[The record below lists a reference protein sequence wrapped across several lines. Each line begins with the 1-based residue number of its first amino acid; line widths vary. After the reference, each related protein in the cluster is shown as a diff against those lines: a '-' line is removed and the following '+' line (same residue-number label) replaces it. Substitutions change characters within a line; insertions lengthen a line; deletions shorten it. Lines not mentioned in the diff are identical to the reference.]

1 MSDYRN
7 EQAIAAEAPEQSVSA
22 GGYRALAV
30 ISFVLAA
37 GGLFLGLLVKWTDI
51 FTHWMYTASQGAALS
66 GSLIDYLIEYA
77 KSVYEVGVWTYIK
90 GLFGNPFNV
99 AGLSQFLTALMTAA
113 AVVIALVTL
122 VVSFCSR
129 KAAKNCAMTS
139 LVCVLLGYGGL
150 FAYAFFT
157 ARFLIGEI
165 GFSRMM
171 FDIPTA
177 IVAGVALI
185 CLVIAAI
192 ARRKGMGLLN
202 FVLFLLTA
210 LCIYSLCNSRSA
222 MVLLMATDI
231 KEEIFF
237 SISAIALFALL
248 SLNFLAS
255 SVRLTAK
262 KAYVFDAVRYGLLLA
277 AAVCTVISYGLM
289 LEWANFK
296 EDLLNTVLLLAAP
309 LAAFLLSIVIA
320 IAQASA
326 ARRMEAEEES
336 KAISAAYTQP
346 QPAALPAAAPA
357 AASGVVTE
365 GSQDVAR
372 NVTVNVQPKP
382 AEAQTPQNVT
392 VNVTPAMYGQQP
404 MMPFYPMPYYTAP
417 VQQQQPVQPAPAFG
431 GDVRTARCFGRTEP
445 DDAAHADAEQIALP
459 PYAEGRAP
467 APVFE
472 RVDEELVRN
481 EPAIEHR
488 VVGNVLARERV
499 AHARQRTPQRVIT
512 VHFEIH
518 HSTIVFLRLSF
529 NFCKILRSMRET
541 FICETPMRFAVS
553 IWESSSPK
561 RYLTSLRSSSER
573 FFSAACTAS
582 RFSTS
587 SNTFSSAGRT
597 S

>member
-113 AVVIALVTL
+113 AV
-122 VVSFCSR
+122 
-129 KAAKNCAMTS
+129 
-139 LVCVLLGYGGL
+139 
-150 FAYAFFT
+150 AYAFFT
-157 ARFLIGEI
+157 ARFLIGGN

-185 CLVIAAI
+185 CLVIAAL

-237 SISAIALFALL
+237 SISAIVLFALL

-404 MMPFYPMPYYTAP
+404 MMPFYPRLLIWKAAP
-417 VQQQQPVQPAPAFG
+417 VPMPAPQPQAETPMTEFERSMAALAKGIEPEPAPESAAAAATTYQSTPAPVFAQPAPA
-431 GDVRTARCFGRTEP
+431 P
-445 DDAAHADAEQIALP
+445 
-459 PYAEGRAP
+459 AP
-467 APVFE
+467 APAYDASQYTYDSFINS
-472 RVDEELVRN
+472 L
-481 EPAIEHR
+481 
-488 VVGNVLARERV
+488 
-499 AHARQRTPQRVIT
+499 TPQEKNEFGDLFIANKYGDLAYLPGYVIGGD
-512 VHFEIH
+512 
-518 HSTIVFLRLSF
+518 
-529 NFCKILRSMRET
+529 NRE
-541 FICETPMRFAVS
+541 
-553 IWESSSPK
+553 
-561 RYLTSLRSSSER
+561 
-573 FFSAACTAS
+573 FFSKVFIYFG
-582 RFSTS
+582 RFRGHI
-587 SNTFSSAGRT
+587 SSALLDKLYSYVCRN
-597 S
+597 

>member
-77 KSVYEVGVWTYIK
+77 KSVYDVGVWTYIK

-99 AGLSQFLTALMTAA
+99 AGLSQFLTAMMTAA

-157 ARFLIGEI
+157 ARFLIGGN

-185 CLVIAAI
+185 CLVIAAL

-237 SISAIALFALL
+237 AISAIALFALL

-277 AAVCTVISYGLM
+277 AAVCTVISYGLL

-417 VQQQQPVQPAPAFG
+417 AQQQQPVQAEPAAPVPMPAPQPQAETPMSEFERSMAALAKG
-431 GDVRTARCFGRTEP
+431 IEP
-445 DDAAHADAEQIALP
+445 EPAPESAAAAATTYQST
-459 PYAEGRAP
+459 P
-467 APVFE
+467 APVFAQ
-472 RVDEELVRN
+472 
-481 EPAIEHR
+481 PAPAPAPAPAYDASQYTYDSFI
-488 VVGNVLARERV
+488 NSL
-499 AHARQRTPQRVIT
+499 TPQEKNEFGDLFIANKYGDLAYLPGYVIGGD
-512 VHFEIH
+512 
-518 HSTIVFLRLSF
+518 
-529 NFCKILRSMRET
+529 NRE
-541 FICETPMRFAVS
+541 
-553 IWESSSPK
+553 
-561 RYLTSLRSSSER
+561 
-573 FFSAACTAS
+573 FFSKVFIYFG
-582 RFSTS
+582 RFRGHI
-587 SNTFSSAGRT
+587 SSALLDKLYSYVCRN
-597 S
+597 